1 MADEVDRTVWMPINE
16 VSEVISNEYGVK
28 PSLGTV
34 RSWLRDGKI
43 KGVKVAGKVLV
54 DRDSLNNLVKK
65 MGVNNAKVQA

>member
-1 MADEVDRTVWMPINE
+1 MADEVDRPVPINDVRE
-16 VSEVISNEYGVK
+16 IIFNEYGVR

-54 DRDSLNNLVKK
+54 YRESLNNLVKK